1 MKKMTCR
8 YGTPCWISV
17 ENHNGKSVLKLDFRI
32 KEYKALKQGWKE
44 CKFPDNIKM
53 NDSLYF
59 NEDTFHKVL
68 EVLDYF
74 LENEYLGDPNAQ
86 KTERGFSYLE
96 LKDLYGNTI
105 SIQESSS
112 ASSANIWFGCK
123 TNNKAFVIKDGQVS
137 DYEFEAG
144 DILISDRL
152 HLNKSKVRQLKN
164 RMINEWA
171 KNFSKVS
178 KEA

>member
-17 ENHNGKSVLKLDFRI
+17 VDINGQNVLKLDFRI
-32 KEYKALKQGWKE
+32 KEYQVCSQGWKDY
-44 CKFPDNIKM
+44 KFPDNIKI

-68 EVLDYF
+68 EVFDYF
-74 LENEYLGDPNAQ
+74 LENEYLGDPEVQ
-86 KTERGFSYLE
+86 KTERGFSYLD
-96 LKDLYGNTI
+96 LKDMYGNTI

-112 ASSANIWFGCK
+112 ASSANIWFGCQ
-123 TNNKAFVIKDGQVS
+123 THNKAFVIKDGQVS
-137 DYEFEAG
+137 EYMFEKG
-144 DILISDRL
+144 DLLVNERL
-152 HLNKSKVRQLKN
+152 HLNKAKVRQLKN

-171 KNFSKVS
+171 KGISKSS
-178 KEA
+178 KEE